1 MQTYTTKNKELD
13 LTKLINKQANE
24 PIIIK
29 NNVGNQFLLMPF
41 SGNKKLDI
49 FLSLY
54 KSFTDLNKPVF
65 ETTQKQVENNYTKH
79 VSKLKTKY
87 KDLPIEWG
95 EGEPNINDF
104 VGIWENKNITLKQI
118 RDKAWTRNL

>member
-13 LTKLINKQANE
+13 LTKLINNETNE

-54 KSFTDLNKPVF
+54 KSFTELNKLAIENIQQQKELTEQELEMIEDKGMLLAIQEIEKTATKEVSADELNSIF
-65 ETTQKQVENNYTKH
+65 NGDFITQ
-79 VSKLKTKY
+79 
-87 KDLPIEWG
+87 
-95 EGEPNINDF
+95 
-104 VGIWENKNITLKQI
+104 
-118 RDKAWTRNL
+118 